1 MIWVGMIDGSYKHAF
16 YQETT
21 MPNFNASLFNDL
33 KNLRRHNHRAEL
45 IEQSLK
51 LKHANLGPNGELII
65 DTRPHTGR
73 SADDK
78 YIVKNAET
86 EKNVWWENNIKVM
99 NGETFDKLTQKI
111 LEYYKQKDQIFT
123 TEQSMGSSDHI
134 ALGVKVFSPMPS
146 AILFSEY
153 MFKDKTTNIF
163 DTYYVLHAPDMDIT
177 PEEFG
182 VRAKTVI
189 VTCFERK
196 TTLVIGT
203 KYSGEIKK
211 SMFSILNYLLP
222 TKNILPMHSGA
233 NLSKRGDSY
242 VFFGLS
248 GTGKTTLSTDT
259 ETLIIGDDEHGL
271 SPEGVFNFEGGCY
284 AKTYKLGADTEP
296 EIYAASTRFGSYLEN
311 VYFDKNKYQVDF
323 FNGSETEN
331 GRSSYP
337 LEFLPER
344 VVDSK
349 GPIPKDIFFLSAD
362 AFGVLPPLSRLT
374 PELAEKYFVL
384 GYTAKLAGTEI
395 GVKSPK
401 ATFSPCFGAPFMLR
415 HPTVYANILKE
426 YLKKYKINVW
436 LVNTG
441 WYGGEFGV
449 GERFPLKVTR
459 DLIRAV
465 QNHELDHDLTP
476 DHFEKDE
483 MFGFYIP
490 KKVRSIDA
498 NLLNPKRAWKNAE
511 DYQNKAKELHNSFES
526 QIKKFFN

>member
-1 MIWVGMIDGSYKHAF
+1 MIKIVFFRSKSMTSIQNKI
-16 YQETT
+16 Q
-21 MPNFNASLFNDL
+21 SLIQ
-33 KNLRRHNHRAEL
+33 KIKPHHHHAEL
-45 IEQSLK
+45 IEKTLQL
-51 LKHANLGPNGELII
+51 NLGKLGPHGELMI

-73 SADDK
+73 SAEDK
-78 YIVKNAET
+78 YVVKTPTT
-86 EKNVWWENNIKVM
+86 EKTVWWENNIREM
-99 NGETFDKLTQKI
+99 SPELFDKLTNII
-111 LEYYKQKDQIFT
+111 LDDMASKKEIFT
-123 TEQSMGSSDHI
+123 TEKSLGSKSHI
-134 ALGVKVFSPMPS
+134 ALGVRVLSPYPS

-153 MFKDKTTNIF
+153 MFKEKTDGVF
-163 DTYYVLHAPDMDIT
+163 DTYYILHAPELQIN
-177 PEEFG
+177 PEELG
-182 VRAKTVI
+182 VRSKTVI
-189 VTCFERK
+189 VTCFEK
-196 TTLVIGT
+196 KMTLIIGT

-222 TKNILPMHSGA
+222 TKNVLPMHSGA
-233 NLSKRGDSY
+233 NLTPKNDSY

-284 AKTYKLGADTEP
+284 AKTYKLGKETEP
-296 EIYAASTRFGSYLEN
+296 EIFDASSRFGSYLEN
-311 VYFDKNKYQVDF
+311 VYFDKDKYVIDF

-337 LEFLPER
+337 LSFIPKR
-344 VVDSK
+344 VESSN

-362 AFGVLPPLSRLT
+362 AFGVLPPLAKLST
-374 PELAEKYFVL
+374 EEAQKYFVL

-415 HPTVYANILKE
+415 HPTEYAKILKE
-426 YLKKYKINVW
+426 YLEKYKINVW

-441 WYGGEFGV
+441 WYGGAYGE
-449 GERFPLKVTR
+449 GERFPLKITR

-465 QNHELDHDLTP
+465 QSHELDLPLTN

-483 MFGFYIP
+483 IFGFYVP
-490 KKVRSIDA
+490 KKVRAIDTKI
-498 NLLNPKRAWKNAE
+498 LSPKQAWKNPEA
-511 DYQNKAKELHNSFES
+511 YQAKALELKNSFDN
-526 QIKKFFN
+526 QLKKFFN

>member
-1 MIWVGMIDGSYKHAF
+1 MTKMR
-16 YQETT
+16 T
-21 MPNFNASLFNDL
+21 MDFSSLSNIYV
-33 KNLRRHNHRAEL
+33 HHHRAEL
-45 IEQSLK
+45 IQHSLQM
-51 LKHANLGPNGELII
+51 KHAHLGPNGELII

-78 YIVKNAET
+78 YIVKNSAT
-86 EKNVWWENNIKVM
+86 ENSIWWENNIRVM
-99 NGETFDKLTQKI
+99 DGITFDKLTQKI
-111 LEYYKQKDQIFT
+111 FEYYTSKDKIFT
-123 TEQSMGSSDHI
+123 TDQSMGSSDHI
-134 ALGVKVFSPMPS
+134 ALGVKVYSPMPS

-153 MFKDKTTNIF
+153 MFKEKTNNIF
-163 DTYYVLHAPDMDIT
+163 DSYSVYHAPDLEIV

-182 VRAKTVI
+182 LRSKTVI
-189 VTCFERK
+189 ATCFERK
-196 TTLVIGT
+196 ATLIIGS

-284 AKTYKLGADTEP
+284 AKTFKLGADTEP
-296 EIYAASTRFGSYLEN
+296 EIFAASTRFGSYLEN
-311 VYFDKNKYQVDF
+311 VFFDTKNYKVDF

-344 VVDSK
+344 VKESK

-362 AFGVLPPLSRLT
+362 AFGVLPPLSKLT
-374 PELAEKYFVL
+374 PDLAEKYFVL

-415 HPTVYANILKE
+415 HPTAYANILRE
-426 YLKKYKINVW
+426 YLLKYNINVW

-449 GERFPLKVTR
+449 GERFPLKITR

-465 QNHELDHDLTP
+465 QNHELDFDLTS
-476 DHFEKDE
+476 DSFEKDE

-490 KKVRSIDA
+490 KKVRNIDQ
-498 NLLNPKRAWKNAE
+498 NILNPKRAWKNSSE
-511 DYQNKAKELHNSFES
+511 YNTKAKELLLSFEN

>member
-1 MIWVGMIDGSYKHAF
+1 MTI
-16 YQETT
+16 
-21 MPNFNASLFNDL
+21 FNAAPFTSL
-33 KNLRRHNHRAEL
+33 KNLIIHRHRAEL
-45 IEQSLK
+45 IERSLQM
-51 LKHANLGPNGELII
+51 KHAILGSNGELII

-78 YIVKNAET
+78 YIVKNTET
-86 EKNVWWENNIKVM
+86 EKTIWWENNIKEM
-99 NGETFDKLTQKI
+99 NDDTFDKLTQKI
-111 LEYYKQKDQIFT
+111 YEYYKIKESIFT
-123 TEQSMGSSDHI
+123 TEKSMGSSDHI

-153 MFKDKTTNIF
+153 MFKNKIDKVF
-163 DTYYVLHAPDMDIT
+163 DTYYVLHAPDLEIN

-182 VRAKTVI
+182 VRSKTI
-189 VTCFERK
+189 IATCFERK
-196 TTLVIGT
+196 TTIIIGT

-222 TKNILPMHSGA
+222 SKNILPMHSGA
-233 NLSKRGDSY
+233 NLSKKGDSY

-284 AKTYKLGADTEP
+284 AKTYKLGQETEP
-296 EIYAASTRFGSYLEN
+296 EIYNASSRFGSYLEN
-311 VYFDKNKYQVDF
+311 VFFDKEKYQVDF
-323 FNGSETEN
+323 FNGTETEN

-344 VVDSK
+344 VKDSK

-362 AFGVLPPLSRLT
+362 AFGVLPPLSKLT

-395 GVKSPK
+395 GIKSPK

-426 YLKKYKINVW
+426 YLQKYKINVW

-449 GERFPLKVTR
+449 GERFPLKITR
-459 DLIRAV
+459 DLIRSV
-465 QNHELDHDLTP
+465 QNHELDHALNP
-476 DHFEKDE
+476 EHFEKDE
-483 MFGFYIP
+483 LFGFYIP

-498 NLLNPKRAWKNAE
+498 NLLNPKRAWKNAH
-511 DYQNKAKELHNSFES
+511 DYQTKSKELHLSFEA